1 MQWEVGRRGA
11 AIGVVYGIA
20 AAAETVRITP
30 ALRDGPA
37 SVAPALEITA
47 LFVCVYAAIGLAGGA
62 VLVLLGALGRGV
74 GLPAVERLGSGRAL
88 WPFALLLMVFNA
100 VNESMRSFPLLEEWR
115 HAIRATLIALAALA
129 VLRALLRE
137 ARTSTALRAL
147 EATLVLLLLPAVVG
161 CVLYAMK
168 PLPKAAGDATTGG
181 VLALAPRFAPEPPEA
196 FARTR
201 DTGRPRVLLIGID
214 GASWDRIDRGIAD
227 GRLPTFARLKRDGVT
242 APLTSLVPTYSPLI
256 WTSMMTGVPASQHGI
271 EDFYLTQLTRLGV
284 VYFHLRLAFSPVRQL
299 L

>member
-62 VLVLLGALGRGV
+62 VLVLLGALGRRV

-88 WPFALLLMVFNA
+88 WPFALLLMVFNT

-129 VLRALLRE
+129 VLRALRRE

-147 EATLVLLLLPAVVG
+147 EAPLVLVLLPAVVG
-161 CVLYAMK
+161 CVLSAMK
-168 PLPKAAGDATTGG
+168 PLPTAAGDATTGG
-181 VLALAPRFAPEPPEA
+181 VVARPPRGAPEPPGA
-196 FARTR
+196 VARTPH
-201 DTGRPRVLLIGID
+201 TGPPPGGGFGRD
-214 GASWDRIDRGIAD
+214 GAAW
-227 GRLPTFARLKRDGVT
+227 GRNESGHAGGRRPTV
-242 APLTSLVPTYSPLI
+242 AP
-256 WTSMMTGVPASQHGI
+256 
-271 EDFYLTQLTRLGV
+271 R
-284 VYFHLRLAFSPVRQL
+284 
-299 L
+299 